1 MIHRPFVV
9 EILWRMWWCT
19 VAGMLLLPSCK
30 SPSAEEHFTLRIRIA
45 QDPDCLHPIQSQ
57 SALATQIEALVMM
70 PMIEYGAGQLEL
82 RPLLVKEVPVVV
94 DRTDS
99 TTVYFVEFREEARW
113 DDGRPITGNDYT
125 FTVKASL
132 NPFIANPSWRS
143 FLKNIHDVR
152 VDSVNERKVYIQV
165 AKDYMLGSEVS
176 GNVNLYPEAVY
187 DPVGVMRGY
196 EVYDLARRDST
207 GWTPAESDALRRFA
221 ASFQSS
227 GFCKSDIQGA
237 GPYRLSTW
245 EAGARIVLER
255 KDEWWG
261 SLLQSEDPLFAA
273 FPKTIEYLVMPDE
286 AAAILALKEGSID
299 LAAGMSPRQ
308 FISLKQDSSSSPAL
322 HFYTT
327 GFFQYALLELNLRK
341 PALSEWAVRRALAH
355 LADVDGYI
363 RNVMLG
369 LADPISGPV
378 HPRKSYYNDTLRPI
392 SFDPAMSRKLLE
404 DAGWADHNRNGILD
418 KTIDG
423 RLQELQFSLLV
434 SGELSR
440 QVALLL
446 ASEARKIG
454 VEIVPE
460 SREMAVFISDLNAR
474 NFDLAAVTISQQATS
489 LYDPFQVYHSQNARP
504 GGGNRSGL
512 QSPLVDSLIMAIRT
526 TADEA
531 ERSALYRHFQAVLY
545 DAQAQIFLFSP
556 RERIVTTHRIALE
569 PILRRPGY
577 LENAVRRQP

>member
-1 MIHRPFVV
+1 MMV
-9 EILWRMWWCT
+9 
-19 VAGMLLLPSCK
+19 LPACK
-30 SPSAEEHFTLRIRIA
+30 SPSAEEDFTLRIRIA

-99 TTVYFVEFREEARW
+99 TTIYFVEFREEARW
-113 DDGRPITGNDYT
+113 DDGRPITGNDYA

-143 FLKNIHDVR
+143 FLKNIHNVR
-152 VDSVNERKVYIQV
+152 IDSVNERKVYVHV
-165 AKDYMLGSEVS
+165 ARDYMLGSEVS

-187 DPVGVMRGY
+187 DPAGVLRGY
-196 EVYDLARRDST
+196 EVHDLARRDST
-207 GWTPAESDALRRFA
+207 GWTPGESDALRRFA

-255 KDEWWG
+255 KTDWWG
-261 SLLQSEDPLFAA
+261 SKFQSAEPLFEAH
-273 FPKTIEYLVMPDE
+273 PRTIEYLVMPDE
-286 AAAILALKEGSID
+286 AATILALKEGSID
-299 LAAGMSPRQ
+299 LAAGITPRQ
-308 FISLKQDSSSSPAL
+308 FIALQQDSSSSVPL
-322 HFYTT
+322 RFHTT
-327 GFFQYALLELNLRK
+327 GFFQYAMLELNLRK

-355 LADVDGYI
+355 LVDVEGYI

-369 LADPISGPV
+369 LADPIVGPV
-378 HPRKSYYNDTLRPI
+378 HPRKPYYNDTLRSI
-392 SFDPAMSRKLLE
+392 AFDPDRSRKLLA
-404 DAGWADHNRNGILD
+404 DAGWADRNRNGILD

-423 RLQELQFSLLV
+423 RMQELRFSLLV

-474 NFDLAAVTISQQATS
+474 NFDLAVVTISQQATS

-512 QSPLVDSLIMAIRT
+512 QSPLVDSLILAIRT
-526 TADEA
+526 TTDET
-531 ERSALYRHFQAVLY
+531 ERNALYRRFQAALY
-545 DAQAQIFLFSP
+545 DAQSQIFLFSP
-556 RERIVTTHRIALE
+556 RERIVTTNRVALE

-577 LENAVRRQP
+577 LENTVRRKP